1 MAQKNSKPSTS
12 SGGKKKRWRFELG
25 PFGMLGV
32 GLVGTLVMAW
42 AFILGILVGRG
53 YHPESVI
60 PEIGWPPPS
69 LPTLST
75 PRTVLQ
81 PEELRFHETLQE
93 RGSQP
98 SPEAPRRA
106 EPPRVS
112 APARQ
117 APQVQQE
124 AAVDSVPAPVVVAP
138 PGPTSP
144 TGQTGAA
151 DPVETGEPR
160 FEFVYQVAS
169 FQNDAQAGELRQS
182 IASAGLSASVEAGMV
197 NDRQWYRVLV
207 TVRGSQAEA
216 DLAKSRLQGLG
227 IADPFLRAKK
237 SL

>member
-1 MAQKNSKPSTS
+1 MAQKNSKPSAS

-60 PEIGWPPPS
+60 PEIGWSPPP
-69 LPTLST
+69 LPTLSS

-98 SPEAPRRA
+98 FPEAPRRA
-106 EPPRVS
+106 EAPLVS
-112 APARQ
+112 APVRPDPQ
-117 APQVQQE
+117 AQRE
-124 AAVDSVPAPVVVAP
+124 AVPDPVPAPVVAAHEP
-138 PGPTSP
+138 TGPTEP
-144 TGQTGAA
+144 LEFA
-151 DPVETGEPR
+151 EPR

-169 FQNDAQAGELRQS
+169 FQNDTQARALQQS
-182 IASAGLSASVEAGMV
+182 IASAGLLASVEAGMV

>member
-12 SGGKKKRWRFELG
+12 PGGKKKRWRFELG

-60 PEIGWPPPS
+60 PEIGWES
-69 LPTLST
+69 AKLPTLST

-98 SPEAPRRA
+98 SPEAPRRV

-112 APARQ
+112 APVRQ
-117 APQVQQE
+117 TPQAQRE
-124 AAVDSVPAPVVVAP
+124 AAPDHAPAPVVAAP
-138 PGPTSP
+138 EPTGP
-144 TGQTGAA
+144 TGQAGLAEPLEPA
-151 DPVETGEPR
+151 GPR

-169 FQNDAQAGELRQS
+169 FQNDSQARALQQS
-182 IASAGLSASVEAGMV
+182 IASTGLSASVEAGMV

>member
-1 MAQKNSKPSTS
+1 MAQKNSKSSAS

-25 PFGMLGV
+25 LMGMLGV

-60 PEIGWPPPS
+60 PEIGWSPPP
-69 LPTLST
+69 LPTLSM

-81 PEELRFHETLQE
+81 PEELRFHDTLQE

-124 AAVDSVPAPVVVAP
+124 AAADSVPAPVVVAP
-138 PGPTSP
+138 DPTGP
-144 TGQTGAA
+144 TGQPGLAE
-151 DPVETGEPR
+151 PLETGKPR

-169 FQNDAQAGELRQS
+169 FQNDAQAGALQQS

-216 DLAKSRLQGLG
+216 DLVKSRLQGLG

>member
-1 MAQKNSKPSTS
+1 MAQKNSKPSAS

-60 PEIGWPPPS
+60 PEIGWTSPS

-106 EPPRVS
+106 EPPRGS
-112 APARQ
+112 APAWQ
-117 APQVQQE
+117 APQVQRE
-124 AAVDSVPAPVVVAP
+124 ASPDPVPDPVVAAP
-138 PGPTSP
+138 EP
-144 TGQTGAA
+144 TGQAGLAE
-151 DPVETGEPR
+151 PLETGEPR

-169 FQNDAQAGELRQS
+169 FQNDAQARSLQQS
-182 IASAGLSASVEAGMV
+182 IASAGLPASVETGMV

>member
-1 MAQKNSKPSTS
+1 MAQKNSKPSTP

-60 PEIGWPPPS
+60 PEIGWTSPS
-69 LPTLST
+69 LPSLSS

-98 SPEAPRRA
+98 SPEAPRRT
-106 EPPRVS
+106 EPQVA
-112 APARQ
+112 APARPAHQ
-117 APQVQQE
+117 AQRE
-124 AAVDSVPAPVVVAP
+124 AVPDPAPAQVVAAP
-138 PGPTSP
+138 EP
-144 TGQTGAA
+144 TGSAGQA
-151 DPVETGEPR
+151 EPTEPH
-160 FEFVYQVAS
+160 FEFVFQVAS
-169 FQNDAQAGELRQS
+169 FQNDTQARALQQS

>member
-1 MAQKNSKPSTS
+1 MTQKNSKVSAS
-12 SGGKKKRWRFELG
+12 SGGKKKRWTFELG

-60 PEIGWPPPS
+60 PEIGWESPK

-81 PEELRFHETLQE
+81 PEELRFHETLQQ

-98 SPEAPRRA
+98 SPQAPRRA
-106 EPPRVS
+106 EPPRVP
-112 APARQ
+112 APA
-117 APQVQQE
+117 QQTSQTQRE
-124 AAVDSVPAPVVVAP
+124 AAPDPVPAPVVAAP
-138 PGPTSP
+138 QPTGP
-144 TGQTGAA
+144 TGQVGLAEPLESAA
-151 DPVETGEPR
+151 PR

-169 FQNDAQAGELRQS
+169 FQNDSQARTLQQS

-197 NDRQWYRVLV
+197 NGRQWYRVLV

-216 DLAKSRLQGLG
+216 DLAKSRLQELG

>member
-1 MAQKNSKPSTS
+1 MTQKNSKSSAP

-25 PFGMLGV
+25 PFGMLGL
-32 GLVGTLVMAW
+32 GLVGTLIMAW

-60 PEIGWPPPS
+60 PEIGWTPPS

-98 SPEAPRRA
+98 SPEAPGRT
-106 EPPRVS
+106 EPPRVA
-112 APARQ
+112 APPRE
-117 APQVQQE
+117 APQAQPE
-124 AAVDSVPAPVVVAP
+124 AAPDSVPAPVVAP
-138 PGPTSP
+138 PEALEP
-144 TGQTGAA
+144 A
-151 DPVETGEPR
+151 EPR

-169 FQNDAQAGELRQS
+169 FQNDAQARTLQQS
-182 IASAGLSASVEAGMV
+182 IASSGLSAYVEAGMV

-216 DLAKSRLQGLG
+216 DLAKSLLQVLG

>member
-1 MAQKNSKPSTS
+1 MAQKNSKSSAP

-32 GLVGTLVMAW
+32 GLVGTLIMAW

-60 PEIGWPPPS
+60 PEIGWTPPS

-106 EPPRVS
+106 ESPRVA
-112 APARQ
+112 APAREATL
-117 APQVQQE
+117 APQAQPE
-124 AAVDSVPAPVVVAP
+124 AAPDPVPAPVVAP
-138 PGPTSP
+138 PESLKP
-144 TGQTGAA
+144 A
-151 DPVETGEPR
+151 EPG

-169 FQNDAQAGELRQS
+169 FQSDAQARTLQQS
-182 IASAGLSASVEAGMV
+182 IASAGLPASVEAGMV

-216 DLAKSRLQGLG
+216 DLAKSRLQDLG